1 MKKVLFTGGGSAGHV
16 VPNIAL
22 INALKGEA
30 DVCYIG
36 TDGPEKTLV
45 SAQKIPYFQISCP
58 KLVRGFSLGNLKI
71 PAAFLRAE
79 RQAREGLLAF
89 RPDIVFSKGGYVA
102 LPVVFAAK
110 KLKIPC
116 LTHESDLSP
125 GLANRLMA
133 GKCRY
138 VLTSF
143 PETAEK
149 FRNGKYCGS
158 PLREELFGGDR
169 EAARKKYG
177 FSGKKKVLLVFGGGS
192 GSRAIND
199 ALRKCVSSLA
209 RKYDVLHL
217 CGKGNV
223 AESNIPGYVQREFER
238 DMADAYAAAGPRR
251 LARGKQYGIRAAGA
265 EKARHP
271 RSPRGQ
277 NARRSGGKRLLFSKA
292 RALPG
297 TAAVRVGLSSRGRR
311 GRLRG
316 RSPPLRAG
324 GVRFFGRKRQY
335 PARNPP
341 LSGISREKR
350 ARPCPARDLLSEKE
364 AAPGK
369 IAAVVSCLLLLCVLL
384 AVYFQHNVTKVLISV
399 SEATMRAHTTVAI
412 NDAVYYTLSDGV
424 RYEDLVTVER
434 NDAGEVTALSADSL
448 KINKIARDAASI
460 SQSNLKNL
468 SLNGI
473 PVPLGALTG
482 IEALA
487 GFGPRI
493 YLRIIPVSS
502 VTCEFSS
509 QFESVG
515 INQTKH
521 SLYLN
526 VIADISIVMP
536 SRTEN
541 FAVTTDILV
550 CECVLI
556 GKVPDVYLQGDIFG
570 NKLPLTPS

>member
-1 MKKVLFTGGGSAGHV
+1 MKSAHGP
-16 VPNIAL
+16 VP
-22 INALKGEA
+22 
-30 DVCYIG
+30 
-36 TDGPEKTLV
+36 
-45 SAQKIPYFQISCP
+45 
-58 KLVRGFSLGNLKI
+58 
-71 PAAFLRAE
+71 
-79 RQAREGLLAF
+79 
-89 RPDIVFSKGGYVA
+89 
-102 LPVVFAAK
+102 
-110 KLKIPC
+110 
-116 LTHESDLSP
+116 P
-125 GLANRLMA
+125 GI
-133 GKCRY
+133 Y
-138 VLTSF
+138 
-143 PETAEK
+143 
-149 FRNGKYCGS
+149 Y
-158 PLREELFGGDR
+158 
-169 EAARKKYG
+169 RKK
-177 FSGKKKVLLVFGGGS
+177 
-192 GSRAIND
+192 
-199 ALRKCVSSLA
+199 
-209 RKYDVLHL
+209 
-217 CGKGNV
+217 
-223 AESNIPGYVQREFER
+223 
-238 DMADAYAAAGPRR
+238 RR
-251 LARGKQYGIRAAGA
+251 
-265 EKARHP
+265 
-271 RSPRGQ
+271 
-277 NARRSGGKRLLFSKA
+277 RR
-292 RALPG
+292 
-297 TAAVRVGLSSRGRR
+297 
-311 GRLRG
+311 
-316 RSPPLRAG
+316 
-324 GVRFFGRKRQY
+324 
-335 PARNPP
+335 
-341 LSGISREKR
+341 
-350 ARPCPARDLLSEKE
+350 
-364 AAPGK
+364 K

-448 KINKIARDAASI
+448 KINKIARDGASI

-550 CECVLI
+550 CECILI